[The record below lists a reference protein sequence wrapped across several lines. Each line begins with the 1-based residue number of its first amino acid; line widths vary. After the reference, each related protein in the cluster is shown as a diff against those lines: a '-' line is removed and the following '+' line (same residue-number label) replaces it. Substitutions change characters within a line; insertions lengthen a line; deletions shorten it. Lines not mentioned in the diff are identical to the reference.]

1 MITVYRVHNPY
12 QGTYSDA
19 DNFEQAKEL
28 LAKAAWESYM
38 TLCHGTPLATV
49 TVHADGSQTWGN
61 PEQVMSPELNE
72 EEMQSM
78 IADFISKDQVL
89 PLTIENKNG

>member
-28 LAKAAWESYM
+28 LAKAAWSAYV
-38 TLCHGTPLATV
+38 TLCHGTPLAEV
-49 TVHADGSQTWGN
+49 TINADGSQTWKGSE
-61 PEQVMSPELNE
+61 PIAADLT
-72 EEMQSM
+72 EEMQVM
-78 IADFISKDQVL
+78 LADIISNEQVL
-89 PLTIENKNG
+89 PVNNNQNQ